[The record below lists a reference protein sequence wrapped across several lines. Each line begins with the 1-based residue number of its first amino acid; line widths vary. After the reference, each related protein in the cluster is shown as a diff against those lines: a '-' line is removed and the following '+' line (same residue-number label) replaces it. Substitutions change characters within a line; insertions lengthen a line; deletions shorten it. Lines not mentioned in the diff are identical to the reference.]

1 MGRTGRGCGVDVRQ
15 LEYFLAVVDHG
26 GVNRAA
32 AALHLSQPSL
42 SQAIRVL
49 ERDLGSDLFHRIGR
63 RLVLSD
69 AGHALVEPAR
79 EAVRGLDLARS
90 AVEAVRGLRRGRVD
104 VAALPTQSIEPLTGL
119 VSGFTER
126 HPEVSVSIRG
136 ALTNRDAVQM
146 VRTGAC
152 ELGVV
157 ATDTPMRDT
166 EVHVHPLVRQSFVL
180 LAPANGPFSP
190 GTPVP
195 VADLTGRRLIVGHE
209 GSGMRRFADRLLAGG
224 LDAHIAVESEHR
236 VSILPLVLGGAGLAV
251 VTDAWRGLAEQAGV
265 LVLDLDPT
273 DHLHVALIS
282 RRGPLTA
289 AARAFVEHATAR
301 P

>member
-1 MGRTGRGCGVDVRQ
+1 MRQ

-42 SQAIRVL
+42 SQALRTL

-63 RLVLSD
+63 RLVLNDS
-69 AGHALVEPAR
+69 GHALVGPAR

-119 VSGFTER
+119 VAGFTER
-126 HPEVSVSIRG
+126 HPDVSVSIRG

-157 ATDTPMRDT
+157 ATGDPLGDPG
-166 EVHVHPLVRQSFVL
+166 VDVLPLVRQAFVL
-180 LAPANGPFSP
+180 LAPADGPFRP
-190 GTPVP
+190 GVPVP
-195 VADLTGRRLIVGHE
+195 AAALTGHRLIVGHE
-209 GSGMRRFADRLLAGG
+209 GSGMRRFADRLLAEG
-224 LDAHIAVESEHR
+224 LDARIVVESEHR

-251 VTDAWRGLAEQAGV
+251 VTDAWRGLAEQAGA
-265 LVLDLDPT
+265 LVLDLEPT
-273 DHLHVALIS
+273 DHLDVALIS

-289 AARAFVEHATAR
+289 AARAFVDHAASGA
-301 P
+301 

>member
-1 MGRTGRGCGVDVRQ
+1 MDVRQ

-32 AALHLSQPSL
+32 AALYLSQPSL
-42 SQAIRVL
+42 SQSIRSL

-63 RLVLSD
+63 RVVLTE
-69 AGHALVEPAR
+69 AGRALIAPAR

-104 VAALPTQSIEPLTGL
+104 VATLPTQAIEPLTGM
-119 VSGFTER
+119 VAGFTER
-126 HPEVSVSIRG
+126 HPEVSVSIRN
-136 ALTNRDAVQM
+136 ALTRRDAVQM

-157 ATDTPMRDT
+157 ASDRPLSDR
-166 EVHVHPLVRQSFVL
+166 EVRVHPLADQAFVL
-180 LAPANGPFSP
+180 LAPRGGPFPP
-190 GTPVP
+190 GRPVP
-195 VADLTGRRLIVGHE
+195 VEALNGHRLIVGHE
-209 GSGMRRFADRLLAGG
+209 GSGMRRFVDRLSADG
-224 LDAHIAVESEHR
+224 LDARIAVETEHR

-251 VTDAWRGLAEQAGV
+251 VTDAWRELADAAGV
-265 LVLDLDPT
+265 LTLELEPT
-273 DHLHVALIS
+273 GHLHVSLIS
-282 RRGPLTA
+282 RRAPLTP
-289 AARAFVEHATAR
+289 AARAFVDHAVGEAGQVG

>member
-1 MGRTGRGCGVDVRQ
+1 MDVRQ

-42 SQAIRVL
+42 SQAIRML

-63 RLVLSD
+63 RVVLSD
-69 AGHALVEPAR
+69 AGRALVEPAR

-104 VAALPTQSIEPLTGL
+104 VAALPTQAIEPLTGL
-119 VSGFTER
+119 VAGFTER

-146 VRTGAC
+146 VRTGTC

-157 ATDTPMRDT
+157 ATESPHPGT
-166 EVHVHPLVRQSFVL
+166 EVHVYPLVRQSFVL
-180 LAPANGPFSP
+180 LAPRGGPFPP
-190 GTPVP
+190 GAPVR
-195 VADLTGRRLIVGHE
+195 VADLAGRRLIVGHR
-209 GSGMRRFADRLLAGG
+209 GSGMRRFADRLIAEG
-224 LDAHIAVESEHR
+224 LDAHIAVETEHR
-236 VSILPLVLGGAGLAV
+236 VSILPLVLGGAGFAV
-251 VTDAWRGLAEQAGV
+251 VTDAWRELAEQTGV
-265 LVLDLDPT
+265 LALDLEPT

-282 RRGPLTA
+282 RKGPLTA
-289 AARAFVEHATAR
+289 AARAFVEHAASDDVTV
-301 P
+301 